1 MSFLNNLSNRKLVLA
16 SKSPRR
22 QQLLREMDLTFEIR
36 TKEVEEI
43 FPAELKRQEIPEFLA
58 KLKASAFKGQLAED
72 EILITS
78 DTVVCIG
85 DKVMNKPSDRTEA
98 IQMLSDLS
106 GKKHTVYTGVS
117 LTSKEKQVTFSD
129 ATDVYFKN
137 LTPGEIEYYID
148 QHRPFDKAG
157 AYGIQEWI
165 GYIGIEKIEG
175 SYFTV
180 VGLPVQKLY
189 AELCKF

>member
-1 MSFLNNLSNRKLVLA
+1 MSDKKLVLA

-22 QQLLREMDLTFEIR
+22 QKLLREMDLMFETR
-36 TKEVEEI
+36 VREI
-43 FPAELKRQEIPEFLA
+43 DEKFPSELKREEIPMFLSE
-58 KLKASAFKGQLAED
+58 LKAGAFKDELNPQ

-78 DTVVCIG
+78 DTVVCLG
-85 DKVMNKPSDRTEA
+85 DRVMNKPENRKEA
-98 IQMLSDLS
+98 IEMLSSLS
-106 GKKHTVYTGVS
+106 GKMHTVYTAVT
-117 LTSKEKQVTFSD
+117 LTSSEKQITFSD
-129 ATDVYFKN
+129 ATDVYFKE
-137 LTPGEIEYYID
+137 LTAAEIEYYID

-189 AELCKF
+189 AELSKF